1 MPGEIDPTSPMAVP
15 PGLAQQIVDYSDASA
30 HIQSTFISIYT
41 AIAILSAVT
50 GRAYNT
56 YTGAGLNQYLMLLA
70 PTGSG
75 KDHTSNVASA
85 LFDAINAQVP
95 SAADFRGPGHIA
107 SAPGLVKWLDRK
119 PCVLSIISEIS
130 KRLPEWNNPRNPNG
144 IAIQRTL
151 LELYGRSGKN
161 KTFDPS
167 AYSDKEKNT
176 GFIKSPSLTIAAEG
190 VPGEFYSKLD
200 EGLVSGGLL
209 PRFAIFEYEGQ
220 RAYSNPDAGHTVPDT
235 QLVQNFA
242 DLVGQCLSI
251 GHSGNAHVVPVD
263 AYALGLLQCFDDEM
277 TDLINDGSEITKQ
290 LWNRAHLKALKLATL
305 SAVSRNYL
313 NPVVMHDD
321 AVWGTSLIR
330 RQTERLIGK
339 FASGEIG
346 AVEGDEGKQTTEVLR
361 IMKHYATSRWEQ
373 VENYHGSEAM
383 HRDGVITKA
392 HITQRLANTL
402 AFKSDRGEKP
412 SVAIKRVIDQL
423 LSSDELR
430 QMPKTQMIA
439 KYGTHPEAYVI
450 ADFTRLAKL

>member
-1 MPGEIDPTSPMAVP
+1 MSVNQPTSDMAIP
-15 PGLAQQIVDYSDASA
+15 PGLLQRIAEYADSSA
-30 HIQSTFISIYT
+30 HIPNWYISVYS

-70 PTGSG
+70 DTGSG

-85 LFDAINAQVP
+85 LFDAIQPQVP

-119 PCVLSIISEIS
+119 PCVLSILSEIS
-130 KRLPEWNNPRNPNG
+130 KRLPEWNSPRNPNG

-151 LELYGRSGKN
+151 LELYGRSGKG

-220 RAYSNPDAGHTVPDT
+220 RAYSNHGAGATAPNPALI
-235 QLVQNFA
+235 QEFA
-242 DLVGQCLSI
+242 DLVGQCLNL

-263 AYALGLLQCFDDEM
+263 DQAFGLLQSFDDET
-277 TDLINDGSEITKQ
+277 TDLINDGAEITKQ

-305 SAVSRNYL
+305 SAVSWNYL
-313 NPVVMHDD
+313 NPVVTYPD
-321 AVWGTSLIR
+321 AVWGIALIR
-330 RQTERLIGK
+330 RQTERLITK
-339 FASGEIG
+339 FDAGEIG

-361 IMKHYATSRWEQ
+361 IMRHYATSRWEQ
-373 VENYHGSEAM
+373 VAMYHGSADM

-392 HITQRLANTL
+392 HITQRLQNTA
-402 AFKSDRGEKP
+402 AFKSERGEKP
-412 SVAIKRVIDQL
+412 TVAIKRVIDQL
-423 LSSDELR
+423 LSSDEIR
-430 QMPKTQMIA
+430 QMPATQMTA
-439 KYGTHPEAYVI
+439 KYGKHPEAYVVSDFSRI
-450 ADFTRLAKL
+450 AKV